1 MNDNINANLVCERFP
16 VLVDGIGSNKMTKWR
31 TLGYDTGVF
40 CSAYF
45 EAILTI
51 FSTNFHFS
59 FARIDWNRWRWPI
72 DIHVEGIFNS
82 ADCILTIVGDTCEVR
97 RKSIVPSFCPS
108 GSLEI
113 SHLTSGI
120 STVTMANVIGC
131 YGVYHNLIGLWKYSK
146 KRWHEV

>member
-59 FARIDWNRWRWPI
+59 FARIDGNRWRWPI

-97 RKSIVPSFCPS
+97 RKSIVSLFWMSVSFRELRDFPSYFRHIDCNQGECYRVLWCLPQFNR
-108 GSLEI
+108 
-113 SHLTSGI
+113 
-120 STVTMANVIGC
+120 TMK
-131 YGVYHNLIGLWKYSK
+131 L
-146 KRWHEV
+146 